1 MFYFRLA
8 VIKDTD
14 LTAYFSI
21 ITATRNSKST
31 LARTLESVVSQD
43 FTDFEH
49 IFVDGESDDGTI
61 KDIEAYCHMNGGQ
74 FFIKSPNGIYD
85 ALNYGL
91 EKASG
96 KYIIFLHSDDRFAS
110 SDVLSSLYEVLDRS
124 NPTLLYGDINY
135 VRKENPTVL
144 YRRWVSGEFSKSM
157 VYGGWMPPHTASV
170 ILRTVYNVMN
180 GFDTS
185 YQISADYDFLLKVL
199 ISDEYSVEYTPV
211 LVTEM
216 MVGGESNRSIKTIL
230 KKMSEDYAIMR
241 RNNLCGLYT
250 LACKNLRKLNQF
262 WKKK

>member
-1 MFYFRLA
+1 MS
-8 VIKDTD
+8 
-14 LTAYFSI
+14 AYFSI

-31 LARTLESVVSQD
+31 LARTLESVISQD

-49 IFVDGESDDGTI
+49 IFVDGESTDGTSV
-61 KDIEAYCHMNGGQ
+61 DIEAYCQMNGGQ
-74 FFIKSPNGIYD
+74 LFIKSPNGIYD

-96 KYIIFLHSDDRFAS
+96 KYIIFLHSDDRFAA

-124 NPTLLYGDINY
+124 NPALLYGDINY
-135 VRKENPTVL
+135 VRKENPDIL
-144 YRRWVSGEFSKSM
+144 YRQWVSEEFSKGM
-157 VYGGWMPPHTASV
+157 IYGGWMPPHTASV
-170 ILRTVYNVMN
+170 ILRSVYNAMN

-199 ISDEYSVEYTPV
+199 TSDEYSVVYTPV
-211 LVTEM
+211 LVAEM

-230 KKMSEDYAIMR
+230 KKMSEDYAIMK
-241 RNNLCGLYT
+241 RNNLHGVYT

-262 WKKK
+262 WKK